1 MILYWLVI
9 GIHIVASLILI
20 CVILLQAGR
29 GGGLSESFGGSS
41 TQTLFGTKTSVFL
54 MRATAVSA
62 VVYIITCLVLGVMT
76 AHMGRSLVS
85 KVPMTMPAGGS
96 GSGFPL
102 QDEPLDY

>member
-1 MILYWLVI
+1 MILYMIVIALHVIVSLV
-9 GIHIVASLILI
+9 LIF
-20 CVILLQAGR
+20 VILLQAGR

-76 AHMGRSLVS
+76 AHRGRSLVS
-85 KVPMTMPAGGS
+85 KGPITVPASQQGPVQ
-96 GSGFPL
+96 PL
-102 QDEPLDY
+102 PDEPFDY